1 MTTPTAVRRTAVR
14 SMTVVALA
22 AGLFALGVTSAQ
34 AAGTL
39 APLGPVPA
47 PALLGNPA
55 DVLGYLL
62 ASPTGTI
69 GSVLPNGILGG

>member
-1 MTTPTAVRRTAVR
+1 
-14 SMTVVALA
+14 MTVVALA

-34 AAGTL
+34 AADTL

-47 PALLGNPA
+47 PAPLGNPTDALGQLLGN
-55 DVLGYLL
+55 
-62 ASPTGTI
+62 PTGTI